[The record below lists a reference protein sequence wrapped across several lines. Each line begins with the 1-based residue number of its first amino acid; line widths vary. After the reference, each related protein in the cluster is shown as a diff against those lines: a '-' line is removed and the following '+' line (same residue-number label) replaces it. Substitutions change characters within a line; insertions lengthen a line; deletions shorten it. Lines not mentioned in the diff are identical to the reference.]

1 MGQRSQIYLRHNGK
15 LIFANYY
22 QWNYGD
28 RMVSR
33 ARWGI
38 EWVKN
43 YYGGINDF
51 IFRDKSY
58 IEKMRRV
65 FDVNFDMHDIQVSCD
80 IVKEWEEQFHDAP
93 FNDAVFNWQD
103 NNDGQLFIDIVDD
116 KIYYAFT
123 DETKERTIMNAEAYM
138 EWDCDDWQTSEYLDD
153 DDRNSIRA
161 NFKAIAEMATLMTH
175 EQLNDFLSG
184 DYEPSRSEMRED

>member
-1 MGQRSQIYLRHNGK
+1 MGQSSQIYLRHNGN

-22 QWNYGD
+22 RWNYGE

-38 EWVKN
+38 EWVK
-43 YYGGINDF
+43 YYLDNKYDF
-51 IFRDKSY
+51 IFRGKSD

-65 FDVNFDMHDIQVSCD
+65 FDVNFDMHDIQISCD
-80 IVKEWEEQFHDAP
+80 ILKEWEEQFPGEP
-93 FNDAVFNWQD
+93 FNHWVFNTQD
-103 NNDGQLFIDIVDD
+103 NSDGQLFVDIVDG

-123 DETKERTIMNAEAYM
+123 DDAKERIIMDAEAYM

-153 DDRNSIRA
+153 DDRNKIRA
-161 NFKAIAEMATLMTH
+161 NFKALSEMATLMTH
-175 EQLNDFLSG
+175 EQLNNFLTG
-184 DYEPSRSEMRED
+184 NYEPITF